1 MRKTQGGQVIVIVA
15 VLLLLVLFLLA
26 LLIDGSKLIME
37 RQQMKRAADAAGKA
51 GMMVAADR
59 MVTQVAAAQTESASR
74 SPSSTPDSPSASAGE
89 SLLPSPDDF
98 YPWLKD
104 DHRATLVSPPL
115 QTMVVSQV
123 YEHLER
129 VNSDYLDPGNCN
141 LQVEYPYQYHP
152 EAQQLQLS
160 VQMRRKVSLI
170 FGGLLGS
177 NKGMIHVESRQSLPQ
192 RAP

>member
-1 MRKTQGGQVIVIVA
+1 MKKTQDGQVIVIVA

-26 LLIDGSKLIME
+26 LIIDGSKLIME

-59 MVTQVAAAQTESASR
+59 MVTQVAAAQTESASLA
-74 SPSSTPDSPSASAGE
+74 PSSTPESPSATAGE
-89 SLLPSPDDF
+89 SPLPSPDDF
-98 YPWLKD
+98 YPRLND

-115 QTMVVSQV
+115 QTMVVSHIYQ
-123 YEHLER
+123 HLER
-129 VNSDYLDPGNCN
+129 VNSDYLDPGYCD
-141 LQVEYPYQYHP
+141 LQVEYPYRYHP
-152 EAQQLQLS
+152 EEQKLQLS
-160 VQMRRKVSLI
+160 VQMRKNVSLI

-177 NKGMIHVESRQSLPQ
+177 DKGMIHVESRQSLPQ